1 MFGFGT
7 EISTSSI
14 YVDGLF
20 TCFPSIKLML
30 SVCVH
35 LFDFD
40 LWLFCVECGLKKSVF
55 LAFNVFVNT
64 LFITCLSLIY

>member
-14 YVDGLF
+14 YVDSLF

-30 SVCVH
+30 SVCVYTF
-35 LFDFD
+35 LNTTFGPFEFDGV
-40 LWLFCVECGLKKSVF
+40 LQKK
-55 LAFNVFVNT
+55 T
-64 LFITCLSLIY
+64 LIH